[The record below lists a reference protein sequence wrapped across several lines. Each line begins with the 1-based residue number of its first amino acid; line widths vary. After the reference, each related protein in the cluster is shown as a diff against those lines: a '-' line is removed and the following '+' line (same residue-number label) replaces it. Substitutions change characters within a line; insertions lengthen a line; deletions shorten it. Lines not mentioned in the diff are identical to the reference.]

1 VFNFLLKEIF
11 INIEYL
17 NNMKKLF
24 INKDIY
30 LINILALIIGCFVY
44 VFFNQKIEILGAVMA
59 TGISI
64 SFGVRQYKIENDKVF
79 KELFKEFNNRYD
91 NVFNDLLNKLD
102 EDRGNKT
109 VLELNEKLKV
119 MDYINMCA
127 EEYLWYKK
135 GRIPEE
141 VWKAWK
147 NGIEYYAQI
156 PSINK
161 VFVEQSSQRDSYYGL
176 FDDLKLNK
184 HN

>member
-1 VFNFLLKEIF
+1 MKNLL
-11 INIEYL
+11 
-17 NNMKKLF
+17 

-30 LINILALIIGCFVY
+30 LINIIALIIGSIIY
-44 VFFNQKIEILGAVMA
+44 KFFNGNIEILGAVMA

-91 NVFNDLLNKLD
+91 TVFNDFLNKLY
-102 EDRGNKT
+102 EEKEIKL
-109 VLELNEKLKV
+109 VLDLNEKLKV
-119 MDYINMCA
+119 IDYINMCS

-147 NGIEYYAQI
+147 NGIIHYAQI
-156 PSINK
+156 PSINN
-161 VFVEQSSQRDSYYGL
+161 VFKEQYSQRDSYYGL
-176 FDDLKLNK
+176 FDEIEIK
-184 HN
+184 

>member
-1 VFNFLLKEIF
+1 MKNLL
-11 INIEYL
+11 
-17 NNMKKLF
+17 

-30 LINILALIIGCFVY
+30 LINIIALIIGLLVYNFV
-44 VFFNQKIEILGAVMA
+44 NGNIEILGAVMA

-79 KELFKEFNNRYD
+79 KELFKEFNSRYD
-91 NVFNDLLNKLD
+91 TVFNDFLNKLD
-102 EDRGNKT
+102 EEKEIKL
-109 VLELNEKLKV
+109 VLDLNEKLKV
-119 MDYINMCA
+119 IDYINMCA

-147 NGIEYYAQI
+147 NGIQYYTII

-161 VFVEQSSQRDSYYGL
+161 VFEEQSLQRDSYYGL
-176 FDDLKLNK
+176 FDEIEIKNADLI
-184 HN
+184 